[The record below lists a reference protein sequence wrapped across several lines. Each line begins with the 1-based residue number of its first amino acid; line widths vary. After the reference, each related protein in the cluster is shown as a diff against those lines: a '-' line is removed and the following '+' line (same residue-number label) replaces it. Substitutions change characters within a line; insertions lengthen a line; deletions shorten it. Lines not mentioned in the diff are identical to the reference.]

1 MSGTET
7 ELQKYKN
14 RFYSVVID
22 SSSRLTRGDWLRK

>member
-1 MSGTET
+1 MSGTEA

-22 SSSRLTRGDWLRK
+22 SFSGLTRGDW